1 MKQIKK
7 ILVVLFK
14 RLEIASAIA
23 VRLTKFTG
31 KAEQPIHPKHL
42 VTSKLW
48 FAKYL
53 QKQDVVLDLG
63 CGNGQNTLK
72 ASKFVK
78 TAIGVDYDNSLLN
91 VARKTA
97 KTKNVDFKKLNLED
111 KLPFKNNTYD
121 KVIFL
126 DVLEHLHKRN
136 QVIWEIKRVLK
147 KNGQLFISVPNSGT
161 SWKKLQREVGICSF
175 SDPDHKIEYS
185 ENQIRNFLK
194 NNNLD
199 VISFKYGKY
208 DTPLRPIYDLIGV
221 FSLNLYKSILILR
234 QKRSN
239 QNPQEASG
247 FEIVSAN
254 RK

>member
-7 ILVVLFK
+7 ILVVLLK

-78 TAIGVDYDNSLLN
+78 RAVGVDYDNFLLN
-91 VARKTA
+91 IAKKTA

-126 DVLEHLHKRN
+126 DVLEHLNKRD
-136 QVIWEIKRVLK
+136 QIIREVKRVLE
-147 KNGQLFISVPNSGT
+147 KNGLLFIGVPNSET
-161 SWKKLQREVGICSF
+161 SWKKLQREVGINSY

-185 ENQIRNFLK
+185 ENQIRNLLK

-208 DTPLRPIYDLIGV
+208 DTPIRPIYDLIGA
-221 FSLNLYKSILILR
+221 FSLSLYKSRLKSR
-234 QKRSN
+234 QERSN
-239 QNPQEASG
+239 RNPQETSG
-247 FEIVSAN
+247 FEIVAVN